1 MTLHKEGINAV
12 GDGMNS
18 MGDGLWTV
26 RIGIGIGLTLVYSV
40 GYKKLEVSMD
50 NLEHIIIIKRRPGG
64 SCIKQGLHCRL
75 LGVAFA

>member
-40 GYKKLEVSMD
+40 GYNKLEVSMY
-50 NLEHIIIIKRRPGG
+50 NLEHII
-64 SCIKQGLHCRL
+64 
-75 LGVAFA
+75 